1 MFRRKNVDYFL
12 RHTPSALIL
21 TLIAYK
27 IFFSMT
33 QPLTDRLLKMV
44 HLMRVLAGLLLLV
57 AFSWEILSGHH
68 LQLSRGYLTTQLF
81 VCLLFL
87 ADGLLNWALAQDK
100 LAFLGHNWLYL
111 LLSVPWLNLVA
122 WSGVVLPSA
131 LATAVGLL
139 PILLIVLAVYILFD
153 WLDRQRIHQLFYT
166 YLVGLLLFTY
176 LSALVVYDFEGG
188 NDPLNNFGDALWWAG
203 MSLSTAGSSL
213 TPNTLVGKVLSVMLP
228 MAGMLFLPIFTTY
241 IIERYTKKRGDKR

>member
-1 MFRRKNVDYFL
+1 MSHPLVEKL
-12 RHTPSALIL
+12 LHT
-21 TLIAYK
+21 
-27 IFFSMT
+27 
-33 QPLTDRLLKMV
+33 V

-68 LQLSRGYLTTQLF
+68 LQFSHNYLTAQLV

-87 ADGLLNWALAQDK
+87 VDFFLSLAAAPNK
-100 LAFLGHNWLYL
+100 GGFFWRNWLYL
-111 LLSVPWLNLVA
+111 LLSIPWLNLVA
-122 WSGVVLPSA
+122 WSGVVLPRP
-131 LATAVGLL
+131 LATAVGMV

-176 LSALVVYDFEGG
+176 LSALVVFDFEGG
-188 NDPLNNFGDALWWAG
+188 NGPLRNFGDALWWAG
-203 MSLSTAGSSL
+203 MNLSTAGSSL
-213 TPNTLVGKVLSVMLP
+213 TPNTFVGKLLSVMLP

-241 IIERYTKKRGDKR
+241 IIQTYAKKQGDKH